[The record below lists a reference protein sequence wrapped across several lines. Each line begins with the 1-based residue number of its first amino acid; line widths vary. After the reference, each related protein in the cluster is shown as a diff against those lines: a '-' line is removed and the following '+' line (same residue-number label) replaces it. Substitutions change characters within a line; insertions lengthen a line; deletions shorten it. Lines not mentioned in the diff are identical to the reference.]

1 MRNLASILY
10 IILIIILIRRCDHN
24 KYTLEYVTN
33 LGKIKAEKQLK
44 EEKMEDESLSGS
56 DVDQVADNFAADSDI
71 EIELDDL

>member
-1 MRNLASILY
+1 M
-10 IILIIILIRRCDHN
+10 
-24 KYTLEYVTN
+24 TN

-44 EEKMEDESLSGS
+44 EDESLSGS

>member
-1 MRNLASILY
+1 MY
-10 IILIIILIRRCDHN
+10 IILTIVLIRRCDHN

-56 DVDQVADNFAADSDI
+56 DVDQADKFSDSDI
-71 EIELDDL
+71 EITLEDL